1 MGKILKSSSCFGG
14 DRQEPRE
21 MNAGWGLV
29 PSTKLGTG
37 WFVPVLPSKAESRA
51 ESGASPWP
59 KTPLFHPKTRSS
71 PKTSAVSATME
82 RNGRNQQRGEKKTQ
96 KTPQK
101 APKPNPEAPFGV
113 GGGAQRKKSLSQ
125 SWGAGS
131 WCSTCPARNA
141 SLCAYLQG
149 AGTRM
154 VPGQFQ

>member
-1 MGKILKSSSCFGG
+1 MAQNPPFSPQNK
-14 DRQEPRE
+14 
-21 MNAGWGLV
+21 
-29 PSTKLGTG
+29 KL
-37 WFVPVLPSKAESRA
+37 PQNER
-51 ESGASPWP
+51 
-59 KTPLFHPKTRSS
+59 R
-71 PKTSAVSATME
+71 E
-82 RNGRNQQRGEKKTQ
+82 RNDGKERTKPAARGKKNT
-96 KTPQK
+96 KPPQT